1 MSRPTRRLVIAVRAD
16 PVICGHS
23 GEARNLAEV
32 ALTRGFDDV
41 RLLTWPIPALQSAGL
56 PLKPLD
62 RLLPYSPGIT
72 VERPE
77 AVGDYRVPDG
87 RHLAGLTG
95 RLVELLSEPVPTVC
109 LSMYLVPH
117 TQVINDAVTAARAA
131 GFAPDVRTIA
141 KAVGSDVTN
150 VIRSCLREGRFG
162 AATVLLTTFLA
173 SDEVVAVSEYTRDEI
188 IASAEEVDAHCGTTF
203 AAQCRE
209 RVTVSY
215 PPIDSSAFVD
225 LDPAAV
231 DAALERRGLKRD
243 EYVLFLSRVARAKGI
258 YDLVIAY
265 GQMRCRDDVKLVVA
279 GTGPALEH
287 VRAMAK
293 EDDRI
298 LFLTDVDDDEKPL
311 LMAGCAAYALPT
323 KPEPDFVETFGIAL
337 AEKGLAGG
345 GPIITTTTGGVLEA
359 VGDAAV
365 IVEAGD
371 IAGLA
376 EAVDRAV
383 LDMSAE
389 ERRDLEIRARE
400 HAMTF
405 DRGAVFDQL
414 FTAKTYYSVRVAPA
428 PPAHPRPAVHCDDDL
443 RYGLLRC
450 GGVVSGDEHVQL
462 DQFVVQRACRPR
474 PQPAADDGRR
484 RRHRARRHPGC
495 ARLGPGPVRPGA
507 RRPAPRRPGRAAA
520 ARGRGRR
527 RSDAALGGQP
537 LQLGVPLLDTDLH
550 AALKPGI
557 PALEAVHQRL
567 SVQAG
572 PPVAEVLEPQRL
584 QGHPVRLALEGEGL
598 HDPVRPHLVE
608 RAVERILL
616 AVAGGHVAPAATGPG
631 VPVVDLVDQRVRPAP
646 LHEQIRVGVRPQ
658 QLSRGRSEL
667 PGDPD
672 DRQLRVGLDLRL
684 GHDSSSPS
692 VLPVLSVLSSF
703 ISASTASSLE

>member
-95 RLVELLSEPVPTVC
+95 RLVELLAEPVPTVC

-117 TQVINDAVTAARAA
+117 TQVINDAVIAARAA
-131 GFAPDVRTIA
+131 GFAPDVHTIA

-188 IASAEEVDAHCGTTF
+188 IAAAEEVDAHCGTTF
-203 AAQCRE
+203 AEQCRD
-209 RVTVSY
+209 RVAVSY
-215 PPIDSSAFVD
+215 PPIDAAAFVD
-225 LDPAAV
+225 PDPDAV
-231 DAALERRGLKRD
+231 DAALARRGLRRGR
-243 EYVLFLSRVARAKGI
+243 YVLFLSRVARAKGI

-265 GQMRCRDDVKLVVA
+265 GQMRCRDDVTLVVA

-298 LFLTDVDDDEKPL
+298 IFLTDVDDDEKPL

-337 AEKGLAGG
+337 AEKALAGG
-345 GPIITTTTGGVLEA
+345 GPIITTTTGGVGEA

-371 IAGLA
+371 IGGLA
-376 EAVDRAV
+376 DAVDRVV

-389 ERRDLEIRARE
+389 ERRDLEVRARA

-414 FTAKTYYSVRVAPA
+414 FQIKT
-428 PPAHPRPAVHCDDDL
+428 D
-443 RYGLLRC
+443 
-450 GGVVSGDEHVQL
+450 
-462 DQFVVQRACRPR
+462 
-474 PQPAADDGRR
+474 
-484 RRHRARRHPGC
+484 
-495 ARLGPGPVRPGA
+495 
-507 RRPAPRRPGRAAA
+507 
-520 ARGRGRR
+520 
-527 RSDAALGGQP
+527 
-537 LQLGVPLLDTDLH
+537 
-550 AALKPGI
+550 
-557 PALEAVHQRL
+557 
-567 SVQAG
+567 
-572 PPVAEVLEPQRL
+572 
-584 QGHPVRLALEGEGL
+584 
-598 HDPVRPHLVE
+598 
-608 RAVERILL
+608 
-616 AVAGGHVAPAATGPG
+616 
-631 VPVVDLVDQRVRPAP
+631 
-646 LHEQIRVGVRPQ
+646 
-658 QLSRGRSEL
+658 
-667 PGDPD
+667 
-672 DRQLRVGLDLRL
+672 
-684 GHDSSSPS
+684 
-692 VLPVLSVLSSF
+692 
-703 ISASTASSLE
+703 

>member
-41 RLLTWPIPALQSAGL
+41 RLLTWPIATLQAAGL
-56 PLKPLD
+56 PLKPFD

-131 GFAPDVRTIA
+131 GFQPDVRTIA

-203 AAQCRE
+203 AVQCRE

-215 PPIDSSAFVD
+215 PPIDASAFLD

-231 DAALERRGLKRD
+231 DAALARRGLRRD
-243 EYVLFLSRVARAKGI
+243 GYILFLSRVARAKGI
-258 YDLVIAY
+258 YDLIMAY
-265 GQMRCRDDVKLVVA
+265 GRMRCRDDVKLVVA

-287 VRAMAK
+287 ARAMASR
-293 EDDRI
+293 DDRI
-298 LFLTDVDDDEKPL
+298 VFLTDVDDDEKPL

-337 AEKGLAGG
+337 AEKALAGG
-345 GPIITTTTGGVLEA
+345 GPIITTTTGGVGEA
-359 VGDAAV
+359 VGDTAV

-371 IAGLA
+371 VAGLA
-376 EAVDRAV
+376 DAVDRVV
-383 LDMSAE
+383 LDMSAGL
-389 ERRDLEIRARE
+389 RRELEVRARA

-405 DRGAVFDQL
+405 ERATVFDQL
-414 FTAKTYYSVRVAPA
+414 F
-428 PPAHPRPAVHCDDDL
+428 AVK
-443 RYGLLRC
+443 
-450 GGVVSGDEHVQL
+450 
-462 DQFVVQRACRPR
+462 
-474 PQPAADDGRR
+474 
-484 RRHRARRHPGC
+484 AR
-495 ARLGPGPVRPGA
+495 
-507 RRPAPRRPGRAAA
+507 
-520 ARGRGRR
+520 
-527 RSDAALGGQP
+527 
-537 LQLGVPLLDTDLH
+537 
-550 AALKPGI
+550 
-557 PALEAVHQRL
+557 
-567 SVQAG
+567 
-572 PPVAEVLEPQRL
+572 
-584 QGHPVRLALEGEGL
+584 
-598 HDPVRPHLVE
+598 
-608 RAVERILL
+608 
-616 AVAGGHVAPAATGPG
+616 
-631 VPVVDLVDQRVRPAP
+631 
-646 LHEQIRVGVRPQ
+646 
-658 QLSRGRSEL
+658 
-667 PGDPD
+667 
-672 DRQLRVGLDLRL
+672 
-684 GHDSSSPS
+684 
-692 VLPVLSVLSSF
+692 
-703 ISASTASSLE
+703 

>member
-95 RLVELLSEPVPTVC
+95 RLVELLAEPVPTVC

-131 GFAPDVRTIA
+131 GFASDVHTIA

-173 SDEVVAVSEYTRDEI
+173 SDQVVAVSEYTRDEI
-188 IASAEEVDAHCGTTF
+188 IAAAEEVDAHCGTTF
-203 AAQCRE
+203 AGQCRD

-215 PPIDSSAFVD
+215 PPIDAAAFVD
-225 LDPAAV
+225 PDPAAV
-231 DAALERRGLKRD
+231 DAALARRGLARGR
-243 EYVLFLSRVARAKGI
+243 YILFLSRVARAKGI

-265 GQMRCRDDVKLVVA
+265 GQMRCRDDVPLVVA

-298 LFLTDVDDDEKPL
+298 IFLTDVDDDEKPL

-337 AEKGLAGG
+337 AEKALAGG
-345 GPIITTTTGGVLEA
+345 GPIITTTTGGVGEA
-359 VGDAAV
+359 VGDTAV

-371 IAGLA
+371 IGGLA
-376 EAVDRAV
+376 EAVDRVV
-383 LDMSAE
+383 LEMSAE
-389 ERRDLEIRARE
+389 QRRDLEVRARA

-414 FTAKTYYSVRVAPA
+414 FQIKT
-428 PPAHPRPAVHCDDDL
+428 
-443 RYGLLRC
+443 
-450 GGVVSGDEHVQL
+450 E
-462 DQFVVQRACRPR
+462 
-474 PQPAADDGRR
+474 
-484 RRHRARRHPGC
+484 
-495 ARLGPGPVRPGA
+495 
-507 RRPAPRRPGRAAA
+507 
-520 ARGRGRR
+520 
-527 RSDAALGGQP
+527 
-537 LQLGVPLLDTDLH
+537 
-550 AALKPGI
+550 
-557 PALEAVHQRL
+557 
-567 SVQAG
+567 
-572 PPVAEVLEPQRL
+572 
-584 QGHPVRLALEGEGL
+584 
-598 HDPVRPHLVE
+598 
-608 RAVERILL
+608 
-616 AVAGGHVAPAATGPG
+616 
-631 VPVVDLVDQRVRPAP
+631 
-646 LHEQIRVGVRPQ
+646 
-658 QLSRGRSEL
+658 
-667 PGDPD
+667 
-672 DRQLRVGLDLRL
+672 
-684 GHDSSSPS
+684 
-692 VLPVLSVLSSF
+692 
-703 ISASTASSLE
+703 